1 MHFLPAAFLLAAT
14 LLQPVLVDQTGH
26 SFTMTSLRGKPV
38 ALTFVSAHC
47 SDACPL
53 INAQYSRAQSALKH
67 AHSQLLL
74 LTVTLDPE
82 RDSLSDMHRL
92 ARSFSANPRTWIV
105 AGGTRQNVHALMDE
119 FNVIT
124 RRGADGFADMHTT
137 AVYLIDGKG
146 TLRKTILPSAD
157 LTGELMSELH
167 AGTFGSA
174 R

>member
-1 MHFLPAAFLLAAT
+1 MQFIPAAFLLAAS

-26 SFTMTSLRGKPV
+26 SFTMASLHGKPV

-53 INAQYSRAQSALKH
+53 INAQYSQAQSALQR
-67 AHSQLLL
+67 AHSPLRL

-82 RDSLSDMHRL
+82 RDSVSDMQRL
-92 ARSFSANPRTWIV
+92 ARSFSANLRTWIV
-105 AGGTRQNVHALMDE
+105 AGGTRRDVHALMDE
-119 FNVIT
+119 FGVIT

-146 TLRKTILPSAD
+146 LLRKVILPSRD
-157 LTGELMSELH
+157 LSGELMTELR
-167 AGTFGSA
+167 AGTFGAA